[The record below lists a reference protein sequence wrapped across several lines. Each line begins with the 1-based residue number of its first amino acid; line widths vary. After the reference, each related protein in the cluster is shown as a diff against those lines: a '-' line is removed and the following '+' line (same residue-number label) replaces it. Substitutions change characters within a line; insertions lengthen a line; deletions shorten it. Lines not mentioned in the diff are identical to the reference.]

1 MKAWLLFLLGA
12 IAYFFIRYAN
22 RTNKVKDFN
31 IGFWWKDNMPEL
43 IASLAINLAVMMILM
58 DADTNIT
65 ELLKKYLPDGLVVS
79 AKLVSALACGLG
91 LGAGVYELFKKK
103 VKDTKV

>member
-1 MKAWLLFLLGA
+1 
-12 IAYFFIRYAN
+12 
-22 RTNKVKDFN
+22 
-31 IGFWWKDNMPEL
+31 MPEL
-43 IASLAINLAVMMILM
+43 VASLVLNLAVMIILM

-65 ELLKKYLPDGLVVS
+65 ELLKKYLPEGLVVS

-103 VKDTKV
+103 VKDVGK